1 MNAYIS
7 LFRARF
13 RTLMRYRAAAWAGV
27 VTQLLFGAV
36 LIAMRAAFY
45 KNATTPPPLSYEQ
58 MVTYSWLVQAFFVM
72 SPFTANPDPEVRDRM
87 RDGSIAYELA
97 RPLDLYTL
105 WFVRNA
111 ANRLTPALL
120 RCSPIFVLG
129 FLFLGM
135 KLPPSLTAF
144 LGFLLAMVGALALI
158 AAWCTLM
165 SISLLWTVSGDGIA
179 RSGPIIVMIF
189 SGQLVPIALFPE
201 SMQKALQF
209 QPFVGMMDA
218 PFNLWV
224 GKTPTSSIPAVLAH
238 QLLWTAFFVLVGRF
252 LLQRGIKRMVVQGG

>member
-1 MNAYIS
+1 MSAYFS

-27 VTQLLFGAV
+27 VTQIVFGAV

-58 MVTYSWLVQAFFVM
+58 MVTYSWLVQAFFAM

-87 RDGSIAYELA
+87 RDGSVAYELA
-97 RPLDLYTL
+97 RPLDIYTL

-120 RCSPIFVLG
+120 RCGPIFVLG
-129 FLFLGM
+129 ILFLDL
-135 KLPPSLTAF
+135 KPPPSLPAF
-144 LGFLLAMVGALALI
+144 AGFLVAMMGALALI
-158 AAWCTLM
+158 ASWCTLI

-179 RSGPIIVMIF
+179 RTGPIIVMIF

-201 SMQKALQF
+201 FLQKALQF

-218 PFNLWV
+218 PFNLWI
-224 GKTPTSSIPAVLAH
+224 GKTPANHILAVLAH
-238 QLLWTAFFVLVGRF
+238 QLLWTGFFVLLGRF
-252 LLQRGIKRMVVQGG
+252 LLRRGIKRMVVQGG